1 MVGRWNVLWG
11 CPIFQFARSLFM
23 FSDPF
28 SDRHCD
34 DPWYIA
40 AWSGSL
46 RQNHSLNFPSTS
58 RVCFVHWNQ
67 LRPFPSSINNTWWVL
82 NLGSYTIP
90 PCIYIWYIYLHL
102 TAWFLW
108 YTCVGKCTIWK
119 HGSYMGKNGSTS
131 NWTTLRPSWTK
142 EGFSSPIFVAQQRS
156 ECRSTF
162 ELQCNRIFSPQF
174 DPQFHRFFSFL
185 RMETNKRGGKHQK
198 NSHPRMAPRKGPG
211 GEI

>member
-1 MVGRWNVLWG
+1 MK
-11 CPIFQFARSLFM
+11 CPLGMPYFQIAMSLLIRVFRSIYT
-23 FSDPF
+23 
-28 SDRHCD
+28 RHCD
-34 DPWYIA
+34 DPCFIA

-90 PCIYIWYIYLHL
+90 PCIYMVYLPTFNCLIFMVYMCREMYHMKTWIL
-102 TAWFLW
+102 YGEKRLNLQLDHPPTLMDEGRVFFAHFCSTAKVGVPFNFWAPVQPDFFLHSL
-108 YTCVGKCTIWK
+108 I
-119 HGSYMGKNGSTS
+119 HN
-131 NWTTLRPSWTK
+131 
-142 EGFSSPIFVAQQRS
+142 FI
-156 ECRSTF
+156 
-162 ELQCNRIFSPQF
+162 
-174 DPQFHRFFSFL
+174 DFFSFL